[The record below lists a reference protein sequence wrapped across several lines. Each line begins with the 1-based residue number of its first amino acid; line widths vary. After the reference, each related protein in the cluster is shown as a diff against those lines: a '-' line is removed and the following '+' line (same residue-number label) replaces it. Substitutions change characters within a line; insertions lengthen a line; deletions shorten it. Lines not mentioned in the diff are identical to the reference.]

1 MNKKFAIV
9 MALFMALAGCTE
21 SIEDDI
27 KENVSIPGCNDEASF
42 NYNESATNVDAC
54 LTELALEQAIMDF
67 MMAIDEGPKNANDT
81 IGVTAS
87 ATSSMDDMA
96 STSTLAFSPSGF
108 AQIVT
113 MTGNIDMGP
122 GMVMPID
129 IKINQ
134 NVMPNPDGTDSTIMH
149 IVHMSADNEF
159 VMHNAVSWSTIVA
172 DMLDDDCD
180 DDCDGDNMGE
190 DDMDGDNMG
199 GDDMD
204 GDDMGGDHMDG
215 DHNSNSNHG
224 DHMEMVWRCIDFVN
238 YSLAPS
244 DGNITDVFMS
254 NDLDFSMCGM
264 LVGET
269 NHTFGTGEFTMPEK
283 FATRECM
290 TSSIDQSSECETSVI
305 ESNSTGLWNHFYVSE
320 ESACDEGSFDS
331 STNMCLEFLGELSMN
346 DSEAFEVFS
355 QGESI
360 TVMYQYNSTTQS
372 GILMVEDDPEHDDD
386 MNGHDDDMGGNDMD
400 MGMPDPVDAKDVL
413 EDFDVTNST
422 YALAQAT
429 DNGYSFT
436 ANVTEEY
443 MDEDGS
449 SMNVTTTFTFVIDS
463 SFKVNSVS
471 ASNVMET
478 ITVTILTDTQ
488 VEAYFNTDLSALTTQ
503 ALPFSV
509 MPMGG
514 NHGDDMDGD
523 DMGGDH
529 MDGDH
534 NSNSNHGD
542 HMEMVWRCI
551 DFVNYSL
558 APSDG
563 NITDVFMSNDLDFS
577 MCGMLVGETN
587 HTFGTGEFTMP
598 EKFATRECM
607 TSSIDQS
614 SECETSVIESN
625 STGLWNH
632 FYVSEESACDEG
644 SFDSSTNMCLEFLG
658 ELSMNDSEA
667 FEVFSQG
674 ESITVMYQY
683 NSTTQSGILMVEDDP
698 EHDDDMNGHDDHGVH
713 NSLDWMISDSNL
725 DLPPIAG
732 DLSDYSAVLSVC
744 DEDMPDS
751 SDEMMDLGGSES
763 SLVCSEFVLIV
774 KLSDA
779 GMDSDIMFHDVD
791 NSGTLTDGDM
801 LHINPNA
808 TIGDWTHLRLYSTSA
823 DAYSDE
829 NPMMTP
835 GFTGALGMLAL
846 LGAALLTRR
855 D

>member
-27 KENVSIPGCNDEASF
+27 KEIVSIPGCNDEASF

-113 MTGNIDMGP
+113 MTGNIDMGS

-190 DDMDGDNMG
+190 DDMDGDNMGGDNMG

-346 DSEAFEVFS
+346 DSEAFEVFY

-372 GILMVEDDPEHDDD
+372 GILMVKDDPEHDDD

-523 DMGGDH
+523 HGDEGDLPSPEI
-529 MDGDH
+529 MFSMMDLNQDGYVNMTEMTELLSSMSDDGDTSDISVFMSLF
-534 NSNSNHGD
+534 NSSDADNDGMLSPGD
-542 HMEMVWRCI
+542 EFNTFYSSMNNDDDGMSPEVAFGII
-551 DFVNYSL
+551 DTDG
-558 APSDG
+558 DG
-563 NITDVFMSNDLDFS
+563 NISASEFS
-577 MCGMLVGETN
+577 GWTN
-587 HTFGTGEFTMP
+587 NSAQG
-598 EKFATRECM
+598 
-607 TSSIDQS
+607 D
-614 SECETSVIESN
+614 SEN
-625 STGLWNH
+625 M
-632 FYVSEESACDEG
+632 SEEDWNKFVISFETILDVDG
-644 SFDSSTNMCLEFLG
+644 SGGANMTEFMIWMESS
-658 ELSMNDSEA
+658 SDND
-667 FEVFSQG
+667 
-674 ESITVMYQY
+674 
-683 NSTTQSGILMVEDDP
+683 D
-698 EHDDDMNGHDDHGVH
+698 HDGHDDHGVH